1 MISRIES
8 LSHLPLPQDPFTLR
22 IVSAAEAYGLSTS
35 FLDVWQ
41 GNGCLFSR
49 MDGVL
54 TIAGKPDPNEI
65 EETALFAASCG
76 AGQIFCAPNTARALG
91 FPLTETGPILY
102 RDQPKKE
109 APPWEEPPSPRVLY
123 EILSACEGEG
133 FPVPEFEPF
142 YLDTSHRLRHG
153 TAKAVILSEN
163 GQPAACALALAVTE
177 NAALLTA
184 VSVLPAFRRKGLGQK
199 AVESLCQKLPGRRVF
214 LFRSERENKEFY
226 ESLGFSSWGSGG
238 AFLHFLPQ
246 TLNAGR

>member
-1 MISRIES
+1 MISRIEA
-8 LSHLPLPQDPFTLR
+8 LSALPLPEDPFTLR
-22 IVSAAEAYGLSTS
+22 IVSAAESYGLSTA

-54 TIAGKPDPNEI
+54 TIAGKPDSNEI

-76 AGQIFCAPNTARALG
+76 AGQIFCAPDTARALG
-91 FPLTETGPILY
+91 FSVTETGPVLY
-102 RDQPKKE
+102 RDQPKGE
-109 APPWEEPPSPRVLY
+109 APSWEEMPSPRVLY

-153 TAKAVILSEN
+153 TAQAVVLRRN
-163 GQPAACALALAVTE
+163 DQPAACVLALAVTQ

-184 VSVLPAFRRKGLGQK
+184 VAVLPAFRRKGLGRQ
-199 AVESLCQKLPGRRVF
+199 AVESLCRKLPGRRVF
-214 LFRSERENKEFY
+214 LFRSKTENKEFY
-226 ESLGFSSWGSGG
+226 ESLGFSLWGEWGSVSPFSP
-238 AFLHFLPQ
+238 AD
-246 TLNAGR
+246 A

>member
-1 MISRIES
+1 MISRIEA
-8 LSHLPLPQDPFTLR
+8 LSALPVPEDPFTLR
-22 IVSAAEAYGLSTS
+22 IVSAAEAYGLSTP

-65 EETALFAASCG
+65 QETALFAASCG
-76 AGQIFCAPNTARALG
+76 AGQIFCAPDTARALG
-91 FPLTETGPILY
+91 FPLTETGPVLY
-102 RDQPKKE
+102 RDQPETE
-109 APPWEEPPSPRVLY
+109 APSWEEPPSPRVLY

-153 TAKAVILSEN
+153 TAKAVVLCEN
-163 GQPAACALALAVTE
+163 GQPAACALALAVTQ

-184 VSVLPAFRRKGLGQK
+184 VAVRPAFRRKGLGQQ
-199 AVESLCQKLPGRRVF
+199 AVESLCRKLPGRRVF
-214 LFRSERENKEFY
+214 LFRSNTENKEFY
-226 ESLGFSSWGSGG
+226 ESLGFSPWGEWGS
-238 AFLHFLPQ
+238 ASPFSP
-246 TLNAGR
+246 ADA